1 MVSILFFT
9 VPLVLVALLG
19 LAGIRLTGPSR
30 RMGILVLTVTLGC
43 ILIDAGLLLALPRL
57 GLSFG
62 PVGLPLFLASTL
74 RLGLIVPG
82 LAYLAIRRP
91 AAPRVA
97 TLVAAT
103 MIIFQAGLLA
113 AEVDGLYVEPFRL
126 GVTRLPVSAP
136 AFLPDR
142 RLRILQISDLHVERI
157 TPRER
162 QMLADVDA
170 LQPDLIVLTGDYIN
184 EDYMGDARA
193 MQDARQVMS
202 RLHAPYGVYAVI
214 GTVDHP
220 EIMAAVF
227 TGLDIHV
234 LDDRVEPVSLPGGSL
249 YLLGV
254 TDTDDWDR
262 DRTMLSSLMK
272 TIPPDAYSLL
282 LYHSPDLIEAAS
294 VSGVDL
300 ALAGHTHGGQVRLP
314 FYGAVI
320 TFSRFGKKYEMG
332 RYQVG
337 ATTLYVSRGI
347 GMEGLNL
354 PRARFL
360 CPPELVLV
368 ELGK

>member
-1 MVSILFFT
+1 MVWIIFLT
-9 VPLVLVALLG
+9 VPLILVALLG
-19 LAGIRLTGPSR
+19 LAGTRLTGPSR
-30 RMGILVLTVTLGC
+30 RMGVLMLAVTLGC
-43 ILIDAGLLLALPRL
+43 ILVDAALMLALPRL
-57 GLSFG
+57 GLSYG
-62 PVGLPLFLASTL
+62 PVGLPLYLISTV
-74 RLGLIVPG
+74 RLGLVVPG
-82 LAYLAIRRP
+82 LAYLAFRRP
-91 AAPRVA
+91 LAGGVA
-97 TLVAAT
+97 TLAAG
-103 MIIFQAGLLA
+103 MLIVFQAGLLA

-126 GVTRLPVSAP
+126 GTTQLPLSAP

-142 RLRILQISDLHVERI
+142 PLRILQISDLHVERI

-184 EDYMGDARA
+184 EDYTGEARA
-193 MQDARQVMS
+193 RQDARQVLS
-202 RLHAPYGVYAVI
+202 GLHAPYGVYAVI
-214 GTVDHP
+214 GTVDSP
-220 EIMAAVF
+220 EIMAAIF

-234 LDDRVEPVSLPGGSL
+234 LDNRVETLSLPGGDL
-249 YLLGV
+249 TLVGV
-254 TDTDDWDR
+254 TDTDDWER
-262 DRTMLSSLMK
+262 DRAMLASLMK
-272 TIPPDAYSLL
+272 TVPPDAYSLL

-294 VSGVDL
+294 TDGVNL
-300 ALAGHTHGGQVRLP
+300 FLAGHTHGGQIRLP

-337 ATTLYVSRGI
+337 ATTLYISRGI

-360 CPPELVLV
+360 CPPELVLL